1 MAELMMTHLPSKY
14 ERDVDKWNQRD
25 LIRLWV
31 TVALGAISGVGIYFS
46 MLAR

>member
-1 MAELMMTHLPSKY
+1 MTNLPSGY

-25 LIRLWV
+25 LFRFRV
-31 TVALGAISGVGIYFS
+31 TVALGMISGVGIYFL